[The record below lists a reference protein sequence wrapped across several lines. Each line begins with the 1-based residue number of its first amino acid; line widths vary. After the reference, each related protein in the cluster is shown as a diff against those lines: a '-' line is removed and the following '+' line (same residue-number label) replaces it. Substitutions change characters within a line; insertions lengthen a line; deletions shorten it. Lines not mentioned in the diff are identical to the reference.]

1 MNLRLLILAAIGGA
15 VQLHGL
21 TTAKATPPPN
31 DDFAN
36 RMVLTGQAVSSTPVD
51 ITDATREGLE
61 RMETAD
67 QTVWYTWTP
76 SADGI
81 VTITTNTSTFYNRV
95 ISVFN
100 GDSLANLTLDY
111 TTFDYENDDLD
122 DTDLTFPVKAG
133 VAYQISIGNLQGS
146 TESGTAV
153 LNIINAA
160 TTITAPVVICTPAD
174 GNNNFDNAQ
183 SLGSYPVVS
192 GFSYN
197 RDATSE
203 GLESTSDGTNTVWW
217 TWTAP
222 ADGTLSFGT
231 SGTDFNHILSVYVG
245 SSLGTLQSNGHES
258 GFASRPVTASGTV
271 TGGTAYK
278 FAIGGSDGDNGTAVL
293 NLSFAPTSVQVNV
306 TAAGVLEA
314 GTGENN
320 AFTVTL
326 SSVASSDINVAYIV
340 KGSAEAGVDYAPLKG
355 TVKIKAGKTS
365 KVIKVDLEGDLG
377 GASKKTVKLTL
388 EAGSGYTVGASSAA
402 KVKIVGF

>member
-1 MNLRLLILAAIGGA
+1 MNIRFFILAAIGGA
-15 VQLHGL
+15 VLLHGPA
-21 TTAKATPPPN
+21 TAQAIPPSN
-31 DDFAN
+31 DNFAN

-160 TTITAPVVICTPAD
+160 TTITAPVVICTSAD
-174 GNNNFDNAQ
+174 GNNNFANAQ

-197 RDATSE
+197 HDATSE
-203 GLESTSDGTNTVWW
+203 GLESASDGTNTVWW
-217 TWTAP
+217 IWTAP

-278 FAIGGSDGDNGTAVL
+278 FAIGGSDGANGTAVL
-293 NLSFAPTSVQVNV
+293 NLAFVFGLSHVSVSTTTPVIHES
-306 TAAGVLEA
+306 T
-314 GTGENN
+314 
-320 AFTVTL
+320 
-326 SSVASSDINVAYIV
+326 SSVASFTLTRDGNLSQALTVSYTA
-340 KGSAEAGVDYAPLKG
+340 KGSVGLNSRTISGTKKFKANKATAKVNLNATGSGFTTATIKLTVTAGNGYVVGTPLK
-355 TVKIKAGKTS
+355 
-365 KVIKVDLEGDLG
+365 
-377 GASKKTVKLTL
+377 
-388 EAGSGYTVGASSAA
+388 A
-402 KVKIVGF
+402 KVQVINN